1 MMKYLDTI
9 GVIALGILLGLM
21 FGYAFLG
28 GF

>member
-9 GVIALGILLGLM
+9 GVIALGILLGVM